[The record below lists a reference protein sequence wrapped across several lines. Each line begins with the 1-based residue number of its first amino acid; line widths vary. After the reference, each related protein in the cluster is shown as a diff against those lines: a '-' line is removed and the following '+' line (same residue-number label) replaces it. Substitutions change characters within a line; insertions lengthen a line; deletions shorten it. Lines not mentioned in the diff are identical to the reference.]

1 MLEHFVKAVLKSPW
15 KLVAL
20 CFIVYLAATSF
31 FVGIFLCLA
40 AVYWLR
46 KQLVLKAKALQAADA
61 EIERQRADQARDE
74 ALKKAAAAS
83 TAQAP
88 SAPAA
93 AAPAATPAAPI
104 RQYAKSA
111 VVIPMKKTGTHD

>member
-1 MLEHFVKAVLKSPW
+1 MLELFVKDVLKSPG

-20 CFIVYLAATSF
+20 CFVVYLAATSF
-31 FVGIFLCLA
+31 FVGVFLAAA

-46 KQLVLKAKALQAADA
+46 KQLMLKAKALQAAEA
-61 EIERQRADQARDE
+61 EIERQRVDQAREE
-74 ALKKAAAAS
+74 AVKKAAAAN

-88 SAPAA
+88 SAP
-93 AAPAATPAAPI
+93 TPAPQATPI

-111 VVIPMKKTGTHD
+111 VVIPMKKTGTRD